1 MKVTS
6 LSKFED
12 GRSTGLKIFVSKP
25 QTEGGQYQR
34 GREEGNRAKLSK
46 HRPVTL
52 KKDCCMTLHVQFDET
67 RLVM

>member
-1 MKVTS
+1 M
-6 LSKFED
+6 
-12 GRSTGLKIFVSKP
+12 GLKIFVSKP

-34 GREEGNRAKLSK
+34 RREEGNRAKLSK